1 MKIIDLHC
9 DTLLWSVMKPEDPLE
24 DPERQITVEKLI
36 RGGALAQCFALFVPT
51 DGQGSMAEQELSFE
65 EALKRLETIV
75 AGMEKGDVSLSD
87 SMAMFEEGTALIRR
101 CSEMLDRA
109 EQQVVRLKKGPD
121 GAPEELPFD
130 VDDA

>member
-1 MKIIDLHC
+1 MG
-9 DTLLWSVMKPEDPLE
+9 
-24 DPERQITVEKLI
+24 EK
-36 RGGALAQCFALFVPT
+36 
-51 DGQGSMAEQELSFE
+51 ELSFE
-65 EALKRLETIV
+65 ESMKRLDEIV
-75 AGMEKGDVSLSD
+75 NGLEKGEVTLRD

-101 CSEMLDRA
+101 CSEMLDSA